1 MGSIL
6 CVAVRFSLKFAFML
20 MQRGMSEGHCEEVFI
35 CIQKTGRTV
44 IIEVQKEFGLPCE
57 TVKLYLWKKS
67 KLIRG

>member
-1 MGSIL
+1 
-6 CVAVRFSLKFAFML
+6 ML
-20 MQRGMSEGHCEEVFI
+20 MQRGISEGHCEEVFI

>member
-1 MGSIL
+1 
-6 CVAVRFSLKFAFML
+6 ML

-35 CIQKTGRTV
+35 CIQKTAV
-44 IIEVQKEFGLPCE
+44 LLPIIEVQKEFGLPCE

>member
-6 CVAVRFSLKFAFML
+6 CVAVGFSLKFAFML

-44 IIEVQKEFGLPCE
+44 IIEVQKEFGLP
-57 TVKLYLWKKS
+57 VKQLSFTYGKRAS
-67 KLIRG
+67 

>member
-35 CIQKTGRTV
+35 CIQKTAV
-44 IIEVQKEFGLPCE
+44 LLPIIEVQKEFGLP
-57 TVKLYLWKKS
+57 VKQLSFTYGKRAS
-67 KLIRG
+67 

>member
-44 IIEVQKEFGLPCE
+44 IIEVQKEFGLP
-57 TVKLYLWKKS
+57 VKQLSFTYGKRAS
-67 KLIRG
+67 

>member
-20 MQRGMSEGHCEEVFI
+20 MQRGMSEGHCEEVFM

-44 IIEVQKEFGLPCE
+44 IIEVQKEFGLP
-57 TVKLYLWKKS
+57 VKQLSFTYGKRAS
-67 KLIRG
+67 